1 MPRIPYRFQKLIH
14 NSKPSPVNGLFICH
28 FHNSICHSH
37 TSPRRVSKLRI
48 RSHPK
53 TNPPQAHRPPWSP
66 QNHSTQTSNLWPSFL
81 LLLLDWTV
89 GCWRQSSPNLWT
101 PRVVLLIMK
110 NISHLNQYDQWP
122 QPQPPTRT
130 RYRENLSDST
140 PTTVRWL
147 TDRLL
152 DDPRAKT

>member
-14 NSKPSPVNGLFICH
+14 NSKQSPVNGLFICH
-28 FHNSICHSH
+28 FHNSICHSQ

-53 TNPPQAHRPPWSP
+53 TNHHHKPIVPKITAPKHQIYDH
-66 QNHSTQTSNLWPSFL
+66 LFYCCCC
-81 LLLLDWTV
+81 WTV
-89 GCWRQSSPNLWT
+89 GCWRQSSPNLWP

-110 NISHLNQYDQWP
+110 NISHLNQYDQW
-122 QPQPPTRT
+122 PQPPTRT